1 MRSTGV
7 QLRVKMT
14 PKIIAALVIF
24 LFAAGV
30 CFAADKVLTDD
41 IIHDN
46 VIIKLASDQ
55 IVKGGALTVDVKQG
69 IVTLTGQVENTK
81 QKDRAAKL
89 TRSVKGVKQVVNN
102 INLKE
107 SK

>member
-1 MRSTGV
+1 MRWTGV
-7 QLRVKMT
+7 QWRVKMT
-14 PKIIAALVIF
+14 HKIVAALVI
-24 LFAAGV
+24 LLLAAGF
-30 CFAADKVLTDD
+30 CFASDKVLTDD
-41 IIHDN
+41 MIHDN
-46 VIIKLASDQ
+46 VMIKLASDQ

-81 QKDRAAKL
+81 QKDRATKVAK
-89 TRSVKGVKQVVNN
+89 SVKGVKQVVNN

>member
-1 MRSTGV
+1 MLAV
-7 QLRVKMT
+7 F
-14 PKIIAALVIF
+14 ALLAGF
-24 LFAAGV
+24 GGQALFAATKPV
-30 CFAADKVLTDD
+30 TDD

-55 IVKGGALTVDVKQG
+55 VVKGGALTVDVKDG
-69 IVTLTGQVENTK
+69 IVTITGQVENSK

-89 TRSVKGVKQVVNN
+89 AKGVKGVKKVVNN

-107 SK
+107 TK

>member
-1 MRSTGV
+1 
-7 QLRVKMT
+7 MT
-14 PKIIAALVIF
+14 PKIVAALVIF
-24 LFAAGV
+24 LLVAGV
-30 CFAADKVLTDD
+30 CLAADKVVTDD

-69 IVTLTGQVENTK
+69 VVTLTGLVENSK
-81 QKDRAAKL
+81 QKDRATKLAKA
-89 TRSVKGVKQVVNN
+89 VKGVKQVVNN

>member
-1 MRSTGV
+1 
-7 QLRVKMT
+7 MT
-14 PKIIAALVIF
+14 HKLIRTFAIFALAAAL
-24 LFAAGV
+24 
-30 CFAADKVLTDD
+30 CFAADKPVADGV
-41 IIHDN
+41 IHDN

-55 IVKGGALTVDVKQG
+55 IVKGGALTVDVTDG
-69 IVTLTGQVENTK
+69 VVTISGQVENPK

-89 TRSVKGVKQVVNN
+89 AKGVKGVKKVVNN

>member
-1 MRSTGV
+1 
-7 QLRVKMT
+7 MT
-14 PKIIAALVIF
+14 PKIVAALVIF
-24 LFAAGV
+24 LLLAGV

-41 IIHDN
+41 MIHDN

-69 IVTLTGQVENTK
+69 IVTLSGQVENSK
-81 QKDRAAKL
+81 QKDRAAKI
-89 TRSVKGVKQVVNN
+89 TRSVKGVKQVVNK

>member
-1 MRSTGV
+1 
-7 QLRVKMT
+7 MT

-24 LFAAGV
+24 LLAAGV
-30 CFAADKVLTDD
+30 CLAADKVLTDD
-41 IIHDN
+41 MIHDN

-69 IVTLTGQVENTK
+69 VVTLSGQVENSK
-81 QKDRAAKL
+81 QKDRATKL
-89 TRSVKGVKQVVNN
+89 TKAVKGVKQVVNN

>member
-1 MRSTGV
+1 
-7 QLRVKMT
+7 MT

-24 LFAAGV
+24 LLAAGV
-30 CFAADKVLTDD
+30 CLATDKVLTDD
-41 IIHDN
+41 MIHDN

-55 IVKGGALTVDVKQG
+55 IVKGGALTVDVKEG
-69 IVTLTGQVENTK
+69 VVTLTGQVENSK
-81 QKDRAAKL
+81 QKDRATKLAKA
-89 TRSVKGVKQVVNN
+89 VKGVKQVVNN

>member
-1 MRSTGV
+1 
-7 QLRVKMT
+7 MT

-24 LFAAGV
+24 LLAAGV
-30 CFAADKVLTDD
+30 CLATDKVLTDD
-41 IIHDN
+41 MIHDN

-69 IVTLTGQVENTK
+69 VVTLSGQVENSK
-81 QKDRAAKL
+81 QKDRATKLAKA
-89 TRSVKGVKQVVNN
+89 VKGVKQVVNN

>member
-1 MRSTGV
+1 
-7 QLRVKMT
+7 MT
-14 PKIIAALVIF
+14 HKLVRTLAF
-24 LFAAGV
+24 LALFAGL
-30 CFAADKVLTDD
+30 CFAADKPLTDD

-55 IVKGGALTVDVKQG
+55 VVKGGALAVDVKDG
-69 IVTLTGQVENTK
+69 VVTITGQVENTK

-89 TRSVKGVKQVVNN
+89 AKGCKGVKKVVNN

-107 SK
+107 TK

>member
-1 MRSTGV
+1 
-7 QLRVKMT
+7 MT

-24 LFAAGV
+24 LLAAGV
-30 CFAADKVLTDD
+30 CLATDKVLTDD
-41 IIHDN
+41 MIHDN
-46 VIIKLASDQ
+46 VMIKLASDQ

-69 IVTLTGQVENTK
+69 VVTLGGQVENTK
-81 QKDRAAKL
+81 QKDRATKLAKA
-89 TRSVKGVKQVVNN
+89 VKGVKQVVNN